1 MKNYTTFNRLILFTA
16 EAYLSSAI
24 KEGLTT
30 DPLHKNIVSGIRSYM
45 TFGRFSKE
53 ESMLLQELGK
63 DPIVENIKTV
73 EVSFVVYAM
82 ELMRLWVLNVPR
94 EVRKNIYLGVSNK
107 KLILGRGHFVKSML
121 HLKQRDEE
129 SYKEKREIIDASV
142 LTAKHFFAF
151 FESKLVGKNK

>member
-1 MKNYTTFNRLILFTA
+1 MKNYTTFNRLLLFTC

-30 DPLHKNIVSGIRSYM
+30 DPLHKNIVSGIRSFM
-45 TFGRFSKE
+45 TFGRFSVA
-53 ESMLLQELGK
+53 ESKLLQKLGK
-63 DPIVENIKTV
+63 DPIVEKIKTV

-107 KLILGRGHFVKSML
+107 KLLLGRGHFVKTML
-121 HLKQRDEE
+121 QLKQTDKE
-129 SYKEKREIIDASV
+129 SYTEKREIIDVSV
-142 LTAKHFFAF
+142 LNAKHFFAF
-151 FESKLVGKNK
+151 FENKLVEGN